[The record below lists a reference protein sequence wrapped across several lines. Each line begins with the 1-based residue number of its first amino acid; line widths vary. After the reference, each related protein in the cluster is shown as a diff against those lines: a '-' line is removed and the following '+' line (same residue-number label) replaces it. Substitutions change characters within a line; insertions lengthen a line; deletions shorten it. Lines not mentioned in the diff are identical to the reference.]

1 MVELAAEKI
10 GWGRKLPAGHGL
22 GIAVHRSF
30 LTHVAVATEVSVDDD
45 ELTIHRAECAVDCGT
60 VINPDRVRA
69 QMEGAVIYALSFVLE
84 GEITAAEGVIQQSN
98 FHDYPLVRISHGPR
112 DINVHMVDSDA
123 LPTGVGEPG
132 VPPVAPSI
140 TNAIYAATGKR
151 YRELPLKKFFKV

>member
-1 MVELAAEKI
+1 
-10 GWGRKLPAGHGL
+10 
-22 GIAVHRSF
+22 
-30 LTHVAVATEVSVDDD
+30 
-45 ELTIHRAECAVDCGT
+45 
-60 VINPDRVRA
+60 
-69 QMEGAVIYALSFVLE
+69 MEGAVIYALSFVLE

-98 FHDYPLVRISHGPR
+98 FHDYPLVRISQGPR
-112 DINVHMVDSDA
+112 DINVQMVDSDA